1 MSGAQA
7 AAADLARMRAPQE
20 QAPPIDEGLL
30 DSARQVF
37 GACETY
43 FKASRTYP
51 PGYPARERFLGVLD
65 DKVRGH
71 LARYG
76 DLEAEITAKGAHI
89 EGQPVFEVERA
100 DLNLWYP
107 LYRDGIRELTLGD
120 GMTRDELVQLCQ
132 ALAELAAMPDDE
144 EGDGEDD
151 AVTLLWDLDLPH
163 LSYVAIDTFVSGA
176 GSDAD
181 AQRRLEQIREMVTI
195 GMMKELAHA
204 STAGSSL
211 GRDVTVARRL
221 KSIALGKA
229 DLTFLHQENFGAL
242 SELPRQLSEASER
255 LFALPDGERA
265 GFAAEL
271 HGDEELLD
279 KFLEALIRALMTEG
293 GSGNTEALC
302 ARIEQF
308 FTQTVV
314 RGELARATALRRQA
328 VAVLENRGGAP
339 ARPELVD
346 AVDQAMSSDAAIA
359 AVVEALATCADDG
372 LAVIYT
378 LVEVLPRRAAPALVR
393 ALERV
398 GERVRRRAVC
408 DTIAKWG
415 PRALDAATEVLPASS
430 EDYALDILYLI
441 RKVGTERAVAVLDE
455 ATRHASAQVRG
466 TALRL
471 YVEVAPRETA
481 AKRVRQGLRDPESI
495 VRALAVEA
503 VVKLAPAGAG
513 AWLRESIQ
521 ADAFGK
527 LDGTEKARLFL
538 AYARLGGEQAG
549 PELLERLAQRNLLMS
564 TRIDEE
570 RAAAARALAQI
581 GYAPARPLI
590 EKLAKAR
597 LARSVLSE
605 ACSEALGVLDEAGA
619 APADKPAEEPSAP
632 IVAPAPVVG
641 APPPPDLPVISF
653 KPRGPKHG

>member
-7 AAADLARMRAPQE
+7 AAADLARLRAPSE
-20 QAPPIDEGLL
+20 PAAPLDEALL

-51 PGYPARERFLGVLD
+51 AGYPARERFLGMLD

-76 DLEAEITAKGAHI
+76 DLEAEITAKGAHV

-107 LYRDGIRELTLGD
+107 LYRDGIRELTLGE
-120 GMTRDELVQLCQ
+120 GLTRDELIQLFQ
-132 ALAELAAMPDDE
+132 ALVELAAMPEDD

-181 AQRRLEQIREMVTI
+181 AQRRLEQVREMVTI

-204 STAGSSL
+204 SSAGSSL
-211 GRDVTVARRL
+211 GRDVGVARRL

-242 SELPRQLSEASER
+242 SELPRQLAEASER
-255 LFALPDGERA
+255 LFTIPDGERA
-265 GFAAEL
+265 AFAGEL

-314 RGELARATALRRQA
+314 RGALARATALRRQA
-328 VAVLENRGGAP
+328 ITVLENRGGAA
-339 ARPELVD
+339 ARPELVE

-359 AVVEALATCADDG
+359 SIVDALAARGDDALG
-372 LAVIYT
+372 EIYA

-393 ALERV
+393 TLEKV
-398 GERVRRRAVC
+398 GERPRRRAVC

-415 PRALDAATEVLPASS
+415 PRALDAAVDVLPASS

-455 ATRHASAQVRG
+455 ATRHASPQVRG

-481 AKRVRQGLRDPESI
+481 ARRVRQGLRDPESI

-521 ADAFGK
+521 ADGFGK

-538 AYARLGGEQAG
+538 AYARLGGQQAA
-549 PELLERLAQRNLLMS
+549 PELLERLAQRNLLRS
-564 TRIDEE
+564 TRVDEE

-590 EKLAKAR
+590 EKLAKAK
-597 LARSVLSE
+597 LARSLLNE
-605 ACSEALGVLDEAGA
+605 ACAEALAVLDEGGA
-619 APADKPAEEPSAP
+619 APAEEPSAP
-632 IVAPAPVVG
+632 IVAPAPLAA
-641 APPPPDLPVISF
+641 APPPPDLPVVSF